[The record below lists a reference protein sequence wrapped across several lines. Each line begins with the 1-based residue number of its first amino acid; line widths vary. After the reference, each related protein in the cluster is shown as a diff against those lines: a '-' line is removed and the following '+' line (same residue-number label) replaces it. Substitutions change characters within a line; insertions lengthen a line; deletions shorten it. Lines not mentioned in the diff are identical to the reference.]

1 MCLKCGD
8 RSRALGVTPVPID
21 SMRAGFLREGQIW
34 RQTRRAMSAAR
45 LFRSPPSWKEP
56 IPRMSAGEKNLNLV
70 STSSR
75 TQSLENRNSRRCGC
89 RGSCAARTLLALL
102 AVKHLEY
109 LRFPDERFQVHIRRP
124 DNLLFSSQYPLTGDE
139 GADEP

>member
-1 MCLKCGD
+1 MCRKCGD
-8 RSRALGVTPVPID
+8 RSRVLGVTPVPID
-21 SMRAGFLREGQIW
+21 SMRAGFLRDGQIW
-34 RQTRRAMSAAR
+34 RHTRRAMSAAR

-89 RGSCAARTLLALL
+89 CGSSAARSLLALL

-109 LRFPDERFQVHIRRP
+109 LRFPDEGFQVHICRP

-139 GADEP
+139 GADGP